1 MQKRFP
7 ATLWHGNPARRE
19 IALTFDDG
27 PHLRDTPGVLEVL
40 AKHDVRATFFLIGR
54 DIERVPHLVKEIHAR
69 GHQIGIHCYHHLPF
83 PWEDPLTLQAQLD
96 ETRNAI
102 ASQCGASPETI
113 RDLRPPYGLF
123 TSKLLP
129 KFAEWNYRLVMWSC
143 IPPHFMQPV
152 GWSVKQIM
160 EAAMPG
166 LILVLHDG
174 HGHGTLAVQILESIL
189 PRLKAEGYDFV
200 TVQQMQDRKHS

>member
-1 MQKRFP
+1 MQRRFP
-7 ATLWHGNPARRE
+7 TTLWHGNKARHE

-27 PHLRDTPGVLEVL
+27 PHLRDTPGVLDVL
-40 AKHDVRATFFLIGR
+40 AKHGVLATFFLIGR
-54 DIERVPHLVKEIHAR
+54 DVERAPHLVKEIHER
-69 GHQIGIHCYHHLPF
+69 GHQIGIHCYRHLPF
-83 PWEDPLTLQAQLD
+83 PWEDKQTLHSHLD
-96 ETRNAI
+96 DTRNTLADL
-102 ASQCGASPETI
+102 SGTTPDTI
-113 RDLRPPYGLF
+113 RDVRPPYGLF

-152 GWSVKQIM
+152 SWSINQIM

-174 HGHGTLAVQILESIL
+174 HGHGTLAVQILEASL
-189 PRLKAEGYDFV
+189 PMLKTQGFEFI
-200 TVQQMQDRKHS
+200 TIRQMQERKDS

>member
-1 MQKRFP
+1 MQVRFP
-7 ATLWHGNPARRE
+7 TTLWHGDESRRE

-27 PHLRDTPGVLEVL
+27 PHQRDTPGVLDVL

-54 DIERVPHLVKEIHAR
+54 DVERIPHLVQGIHER

-83 PWEDPLTLQAQLD
+83 PWEDQQTLRSQLD
-96 ETRNAI
+96 VTRSAI
-102 ASQCGASPETI
+102 ASLCSSPLESI
-113 RDLRPPYGLF
+113 RDVRPPYGLF
-123 TSKLLP
+123 NSKLLP
-129 KFAEWNYRLVMWSC
+129 KFAEWDYRLVMWSC

-152 GWSVKQIM
+152 GWSIDQIM

-189 PRLKAEGYDFV
+189 PRMKAEGYEFV
-200 TVQQMQDRKHS
+200 TIEQMQARKHS